1 MNKKTEELK
10 RYLKLYVGLFMC
22 ALGCIMILKAD
33 LGLSP
38 WDVLHQGI
46 SKTIGI
52 TIGQASIGLGITIV
66 LLDIFLGQPI
76 GIGTVLNFLSIGL
89 FMDLIMYLDFIPVK
103 ESYLYRAV
111 LLMTGIFFYAYGT
124 FFYMIQGMG
133 CGPRDGFMQVLTK
146 RFNKPVSVIKN
157 GIEIIAFVI
166 GWLLGGKLGIGTIVT
181 ALVMGIWLQWMFKF
195 GGVDIKKLHH
205 RNIKEEL
212 LHLNRVVRG
221 FED

>member
-10 RYLKLYVGLFMC
+10 RYLKLYIGLFMC

-46 SKTIGI
+46 SKTTGI

-76 GIGTVLNFLSIGL
+76 GLGTVLNFLSIGL
-89 FMDLIMYLDFIPVK
+89 FMDMILYLDFIPVK

-111 LLMTGIFFYAYGT
+111 LLMIGILFYAYET
-124 FFYMIQGMG
+124 FFYMVQGMG
-133 CGPRDGFMQVLTK
+133 CGPRDGFMQIITK
-146 RFNKPVSVIKN
+146 KTKYPVGIIKN
-157 GIEIIAFVI
+157 IIELSALGS
-166 GWLLGGKLGIGTIVT
+166 GWLLGGKVGVGTVVT
-181 ALVMGIWLQWMFKF
+181 AISMGIFLQIFFK
-195 GGVDIKKLHH
+195 VYKMDIKTLKH
-205 RNIKEEL
+205 RNIKEEVF
-212 LHLNRVVRG
+212 HLKEVFG
-221 FED
+221 

>member
-10 RYLKLYVGLFMC
+10 RYLKLYIGLFMC

-46 SKTIGI
+46 SKTTGI

-76 GIGTVLNFLSIGL
+76 GLGTVLNFLSIGL
-89 FMDLIMYLDFIPVK
+89 FMDMILYLDFIPVK

-111 LLMTGIFFYAYGT
+111 LLMIGILFYAYGT
-124 FFYMIQGMG
+124 FFYMVQGMG
-133 CGPRDGFMQVLTK
+133 CGPRDGFMQIITK
-146 RFNKPVSVIKN
+146 KTKYSVGIIKN
-157 GIEIIAFVI
+157 IIELSALGS
-166 GWLLGGKLGIGTIVT
+166 GWLLGGKVGVGTVVT
-181 ALVMGIWLQWMFKF
+181 AISMGIFLQIFFK
-195 GGVDIKKLHH
+195 VYKMDIKTLKH
-205 RNIKEEL
+205 RNIKEEI
-212 LHLNRVVRG
+212 LHLKEV
-221 FED
+221 FQ

>member
-10 RYLKLYVGLFMC
+10 RYLKLYIGLFMC

-46 SKTIGI
+46 SKTTGI

-76 GIGTVLNFLSIGL
+76 GLGTVLNFLSIGL
-89 FMDLIMYLDFIPVK
+89 FMDMILYLDFIPVK

-111 LLMTGIFFYAYGT
+111 LLMTGILFYAYGT

-133 CGPRDGFMQVLTK
+133 CGPRDGFMQIITK
-146 RFNKPVSVIKN
+146 KTKYSVGIIKN
-157 GIEIIAFVI
+157 IIELSALGS
-166 GWLLGGKLGIGTIVT
+166 GWLLGGKVGAGTVVT
-181 ALVMGIWLQWMFKF
+181 AISMGIFLQIFFKIYKM
-195 GGVDIKKLHH
+195 DIKTLKH
-205 RNIKEEL
+205 RNIKEEIQ
-212 LHLNRVVRG
+212 HLKEV
-221 FED
+221 FQ

>member
-10 RYLKLYVGLFMC
+10 RYLKLYIGLFMC

-46 SKTIGI
+46 SKTTGI

-89 FMDLIMYLDFIPVK
+89 FMDLILYLDFIPVK
-103 ESYLYRAV
+103 ESYLYRGV
-111 LLMTGIFFYAYGT
+111 LLMVGIFFYAYGT

-133 CGPRDGFMQVLTK
+133 CGPRDGFMQIITK
-146 RFNKPVSVIKN
+146 KTKYSVGIIKN
-157 GIEIIAFVI
+157 IIELSALGS
-166 GWLLGGKLGIGTIVT
+166 GWLLGGKVGVGTVIT
-181 ALVMGIWLQWMFKF
+181 AISMGIFLQIFFK
-195 GGVDIKKLHH
+195 VYKMDIKTLKH
-205 RNIKEEL
+205 RNIKEEIQ
-212 LHLNRVVRG
+212 HLKEV
-221 FED
+221 FQ

>member
-10 RYLKLYVGLFMC
+10 RYLKLYIGLFMC

-46 SKTIGI
+46 SKTTGI

-76 GIGTVLNFLSIGL
+76 GLGTVLNFLSIGL
-89 FMDLIMYLDFIPVK
+89 FMDMILYLDFIPVK

-111 LLMTGIFFYAYGT
+111 LLMIGILFYAYGT
-124 FFYMIQGMG
+124 FFYMVQGMG
-133 CGPRDGFMQVLTK
+133 CGPRDGFMQIITK
-146 RFNKPVSVIKN
+146 KTKYSVGIIKN
-157 GIEIIAFVI
+157 IIELSALGS
-166 GWLLGGKLGIGTIVT
+166 GWLLGGKVGVGTVIT
-181 ALVMGIWLQWMFKF
+181 AISMGIFLQIFFK
-195 GGVDIKKLHH
+195 VYKMDIKTLKH
-205 RNIKEEL
+205 RNIKEEIQ
-212 LHLNRVVRG
+212 HLKEV
-221 FED
+221 FQ

>member
-10 RYLKLYVGLFMC
+10 RYLKLYIGLFMC

-46 SKTIGI
+46 SKTTGI

-76 GIGTVLNFLSIGL
+76 GLGTVLNFLSIGL
-89 FMDLIMYLDFIPVK
+89 FMDMILYLDFIPVK

-111 LLMTGIFFYAYGT
+111 LLMIGIFFYAYGT

-133 CGPRDGFMQVLTK
+133 CGPRDGFMQIITK
-146 RFNKPVSVIKN
+146 KTKYPVGSIKN
-157 GIEIIAFVI
+157 IIELSALGS
-166 GWLLGGKLGIGTIVT
+166 GWLLGGKVGVGTVVT
-181 ALVMGIWLQWMFKF
+181 AISMGIFLQIFFK
-195 GGVDIKKLHH
+195 VYKMDIKTLKH
-205 RNIKEEL
+205 RNIKEEI
-212 LHLNRVVRG
+212 LHLKEV
-221 FED
+221 FQ

>member
-1 MNKKTEELK
+1 MNKKFEELK
-10 RYLKLYVGLFMC
+10 RYIKLYAGLFMC

-76 GIGTVLNFLSIGL
+76 GLGTVLNFLSIGL
-89 FMDLIMYLDFIPVK
+89 FMDLILYLDFIPVK
-103 ESYLYRAV
+103 GSYLYRAV

-133 CGPRDGFMQVLTK
+133 CGPRDGFMQIITK
-146 RFNKPVSVIKN
+146 KTKYPVGIIKN
-157 GIEIIAFVI
+157 IIELSALGS
-166 GWLLGGKLGIGTIVT
+166 GWLLGGKVGVGTVVT
-181 ALVMGIWLQWMFKF
+181 AISMGIFLQIFFKIYKM
-195 GGVDIKKLHH
+195 DIKTLKH
-205 RNIKEEL
+205 RNIKEEVF
-212 LHLNRVVRG
+212 HLKEV
-221 FED
+221 FQ

>member
-10 RYLKLYVGLFMC
+10 RYLKLYIGLFMC

-46 SKTIGI
+46 SKTTGI

-76 GIGTVLNFLSIGL
+76 GLGTVLNFLSIGL
-89 FMDLIMYLDFIPVK
+89 FMDMILYLDFIPVK

-111 LLMTGIFFYAYGT
+111 LLMIGILFYAYGT
-124 FFYMIQGMG
+124 FFYMVQGMG
-133 CGPRDGFMQVLTK
+133 CGPRDGFMQIITK
-146 RFNKPVSVIKN
+146 KTKYSVGIIKN
-157 GIEIIAFVI
+157 IIELSALGS
-166 GWLLGGKLGIGTIVT
+166 GWLLGGKVGVGTVVT
-181 ALVMGIWLQWMFKF
+181 AISMGIFLQIFFKIYKM
-195 GGVDIKKLHH
+195 DIKTLKH
-205 RNIKEEL
+205 RNIKEEI
-212 LHLNRVVRG
+212 LHLKEV
-221 FED
+221 FQ